1 MFLVYLLVGLFL
13 GGFMGYFVAFLK
25 SQKISA
31 ELTVAKTQLDEREKA
46 IAESNLNLKSL
57 SHEAVQAARLD
68 LNQDATIRENAVRSL
83 VTPLETQIRDLR
95 TYIDQQKALVDQDY
109 GALKLSAENLTIT
122 TTTLNS
128 ALTSSKGAGT
138 WGELS
143 LRRVVQHAGM
153 LDHVD
158 FAEQEGQSNH
168 SEDGIGIP
176 DMKIL
181 LTGGRMIYVDSKV
194 PLTAYRKA
202 SAEQDPVQKNVLLAE
217 HAKQVRNHI
226 DNLASKKYWASS
238 LPTPEYAIM
247 FVPGEHFITEAFACD
262 SDLFDY
268 AYRKNVVLAAPSS
281 LLVVLKSA
289 AFTWRESARIENA
302 ENIGKAGEELL
313 KRFIKAFG
321 HLRNVG
327 KGLNSAVGDFN
338 SYISSVSHMVL
349 PAGETLKKLL
359 ESEKEVGA
367 IAEIDAEARPID
379 GKMELAWSEVAG
391 GANDEVGGTRN
402 NG

>member
-1 MFLVYLLVGLFL
+1 MSISSLIVGAVIGLLAGYLVSFK
-13 GGFMGYFVAFLK
+13 K

-46 IAESNLNLKSL
+46 LAESAANVKSL

-68 LNQDATIRENAVRSL
+68 LNQDATIRENAVRSI
-83 VTPLETQIRDLR
+83 VTPLENQIKDLR

-109 GALKLSAENLTIT
+109 GALKLSAENLTLT
-122 TTTLNS
+122 TSTLNS

-158 FAEQEGQSNH
+158 FAEQEGQASH

-194 PLTAYRKA
+194 PLSAYRKA
-202 SAEQDPVQKNVLLAE
+202 SAETDAIKKNEFMAE
-217 HAKQVRNHI
+217 HAKLVRGHI
-226 DNLASKKYWASS
+226 DNLSSKKYWSSS

-247 FVPGEHFITEAFACD
+247 FVPGEHFITEAFAFD
-262 SDLFDY
+262 PDLFDY

-302 ENIGKAGEELL
+302 EKIGKAGEELL
-313 KRFIKAFG
+313 KRFVTAFG
-321 HLRNVG
+321 HLKNVG
-327 KGLNSAVGDFN
+327 KGLNSAVVDFN
-338 SYISSVSHMVL
+338 SYVSSVSRMIL
-349 PAGETLKKLL
+349 PAGESLKRLL
-359 ESEKEVGA
+359 ESEKE
-367 IAEIDAEARPID
+367 IEIPTEIEIEARELD
-379 GKMELAWSEVAG
+379 SKMELEF
-391 GANDEVGGTRN
+391 ANQDLGKSIE
-402 NG
+402 

>member
-1 MFLVYLLVGLFL
+1 MSIINLLVGIIL
-13 GGFMGYFVAFLK
+13 GLVVGYLLASSK
-25 SQKISA
+25 SQKIGA
-31 ELTVAKTQLDEREKA
+31 ELAVAKTQLEEREKA
-46 IAESNLNLKSL
+46 LVESTASIKAL

-83 VTPLETQIRDLR
+83 VSPLETQIKDLR

-168 SEDGIGIP
+168 LEDGIGIP

-313 KRFIKAFG
+313 KRFITAFG

-338 SYISSVSHMVL
+338 SYVSSVSRMVL

-359 ESEKEVGA
+359 ESEKEVGV
-367 IAEIDAEARPID
+367 IAEIEADARPID
-379 GKMELAWSEVAG
+379 GKMELAFSEVSKEIDHG
-391 GANDEVGGTRN
+391 IGAIK
-402 NG
+402 

>member
-1 MFLVYLLVGLFL
+1 MSIIDLLVGIILGLVVGFL
-13 GGFMGYFVAFLK
+13 LASLK
-25 SQKISA
+25 SQKLNA
-31 ELTVAKTQLDEREKA
+31 ELAVAETQLQEREKA
-46 IAESNLNLKSL
+46 LVEGTASIKTL

-83 VTPLETQIRDLR
+83 VTPLENQIKDLR
-95 TYIDQQKALVDQDY
+95 TYIDEQKALVDQDY
-109 GALKLSAENLTIT
+109 GALKLSAENLTLT

-176 DMKIL
+176 DMKVL
-181 LTGGRMIYVDSKV
+181 LTGGRVIYVDSKV

-202 SAEQDPVQKNVLLAE
+202 SAEQDLVQKNILLAE
-217 HAKQVRNHI
+217 HAKQVRSHI
-226 DNLASKKYWASS
+226 DNLASKKYWSS
-238 LPTPEYAIM
+238 TLPTPEYAIM

-262 SDLFDY
+262 PDLFDY

-313 KRFIKAFG
+313 KRFITAFG

-338 SYISSVSHMVL
+338 SYVSSVSRMVL

-367 IAEIDAEARPID
+367 IAEIEADARPID
-379 GKMELAWSEVAG
+379 GKMELAFTEVSKVIENG
-391 GANDEVGGTRN
+391 IGAIK
-402 NG
+402 

>member
-1 MFLVYLLVGLFL
+1 MSISSLIVGIVIGLLAGYLASFK
-13 GGFMGYFVAFLK
+13 K
-25 SQKISA
+25 SQKLNS

-46 IAESNLNLKSL
+46 LAESTANVKTL
-57 SHEAVQAARLD
+57 SHEAVQAARSD
-68 LNQDATIRENAVRSL
+68 LNQDATIRENAVRSI
-83 VTPLETQIRDLR
+83 VTPLENQIKDLR

-109 GALKLSAENLTIT
+109 GALKLSAENLTLT
-122 TTTLNS
+122 TSTLNS

-158 FAEQEGQSNH
+158 FAEQEGQTSH
-168 SEDGIGIP
+168 SEVGVGIP

-194 PLTAYRKA
+194 PLSAYRKA
-202 SAEQDPVQKNVLLAE
+202 SAETDVVKKNEFMAE
-217 HAKQVRNHI
+217 HAKLVRGHI
-226 DNLASKKYWASS
+226 DNLSSKKYWSSS

-262 SDLFDY
+262 PDLFDY

-302 ENIGKAGEELL
+302 EKIGKAGEELL
-313 KRFIKAFG
+313 KRFVTAFG
-321 HLRNVG
+321 HLKNVG
-327 KGLNSAVGDFN
+327 KGLNSAVVDFN
-338 SYISSVSHMVL
+338 SYVSSVSRMIL
-349 PAGETLKKLL
+349 PAGESLKRLL
-359 ESEKEVGA
+359 ESEKE
-367 IAEIDAEARPID
+367 IEIPTEIEIEARELD
-379 GKMELAWSEVAG
+379 SKMELEF
-391 GANDEVGGTRN
+391 ANQDLGKSIE
-402 NG
+402 